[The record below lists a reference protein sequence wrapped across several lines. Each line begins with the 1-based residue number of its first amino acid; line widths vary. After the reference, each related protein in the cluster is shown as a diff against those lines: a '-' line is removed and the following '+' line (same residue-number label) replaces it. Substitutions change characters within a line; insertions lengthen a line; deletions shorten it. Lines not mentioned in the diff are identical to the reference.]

1 MLTIQKKCAHE
12 ALDDTGMMAFQHVSE
27 GIKRSES
34 KIGGF
39 YFHFMRKIKVNKTF
53 RRRHM
58 KLPKK
63 GMTQNKT
70 RGIQLKTY
78 GEKPFVHTS
87 KWLKRKTDSGIMR

>member
-1 MLTIQKKCAHE
+1 MLTIQKKRSHK
-12 ALDDTGMMAFQHVSE
+12 ALDDAGMTAFQHVNE

-39 YFHFMRKIKVNKTF
+39 YFHFMRKIKVNKTS
-53 RRRHM
+53 RKRHM

-63 GMTQNKT
+63 GMTQNET

-87 KWLKRKTDSGIMR
+87 KWLKGKK